1 MRAAW
6 RIAQTN
12 DLNPFVG
19 VKHHIVAAI
28 AADLAAFGAEKLR
41 RRLRATTDQ
50 GKDKKGDDPSLHDA
64 LSLPNQG

>member
-12 DLNPFVG
+12 DFNPFVG
-19 VKHHIVAAI
+19 VKHHIAAAI

-41 RRLRATTDQ
+41 SGLRATADQ
-50 GKDKKGDDPSLHDA
+50 DKDKQGGDPSLHDA

>member
-19 VKHHIVAAI
+19 VKHHIAAAI
-28 AADLAAFGAEKLR
+28 AADLAALSAEKLR
-41 RRLRATTDQ
+41 CGLGTTAKQ
-50 GKDKKGDDPSLHDA
+50 NGDKKGG
-64 LSLPNQG
+64 N